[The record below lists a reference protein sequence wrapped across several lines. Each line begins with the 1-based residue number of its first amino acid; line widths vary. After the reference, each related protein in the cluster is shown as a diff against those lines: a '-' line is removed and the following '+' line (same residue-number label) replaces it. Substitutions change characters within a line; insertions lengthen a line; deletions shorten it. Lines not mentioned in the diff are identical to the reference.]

1 MKWIKKCAQG
11 MMMVVMPSI
20 ATAMFIGMAI
30 HGSGMIRVGTHLFR
44 NILLLGP
51 KIPRTLLQL
60 WREDRYST
68 EGELTLPIR
77 LVILLVGFPFV
88 IVLVLL
94 DDYP

>member
-11 MMMVVMPSI
+11 VVVAVMPSI

-30 HGSGMIRVGTHLFR
+30 HGCGMIRVGTHLFR

-60 WREDRYST
+60 WREDRYNS
-68 EGELTLPIR
+68 EGELALPIR
-77 LVILLVGFPFV
+77 LAIMVVGFPFV